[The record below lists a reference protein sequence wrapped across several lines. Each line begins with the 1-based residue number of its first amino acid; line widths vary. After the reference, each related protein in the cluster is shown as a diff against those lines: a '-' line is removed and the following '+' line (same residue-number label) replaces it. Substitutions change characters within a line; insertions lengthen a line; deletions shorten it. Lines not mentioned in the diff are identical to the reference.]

1 VEFKKSKHYILISY
15 NFFMKLIGHGA
26 EAKVYEKKDS
36 ILKERLRKK
45 YRHPSI
51 DIKLRKL
58 RTRSEAK
65 LLKKVLSLGIN
76 VPKVLKSDDKKMILE
91 LEKINGIKVRDIL
104 DGSEEDLKKNICNE
118 IGKII
123 KKLHQNNII
132 HGDLTTSNMIWN
144 SKLFLIDFGLGKI
157 SNRIEDK
164 AVDVHLLKEC
174 LKSKHHIHWL
184 TYWSAFKKSYG
195 LKKTFD
201 QLEKVEARARYNRI
215 S

>member
-1 VEFKKSKHYILISY
+1 
-15 NFFMKLIGHGA
+15 MKLIGHGA
-26 EAKVYEKKDS
+26 EAKVYEKGDY
-36 ILKERLRKK
+36 ILKERLKKK

-58 RTRSEAK
+58 RTRSEGK
-65 LLKKVLSLGIN
+65 LLKKVLNLGIN

-91 LEKINGIKVRDIL
+91 MEKIEGITVRDIL
-104 DGSEEDLKKNICNE
+104 DSSDEDLKNKICKE
-118 IGKII
+118 LGKTM
-123 KKLHQNNII
+123 KRLHQNNII

-144 SKLFLIDFGLGKI
+144 EKLFLIDFGLGKV
-157 SNRIEDK
+157 STRVEDK

-195 LKKTFD
+195 LKRTFE
-201 QLEKVEARARYNRI
+201 QLEKVEARTRYNRI

>member
-1 VEFKKSKHYILISY
+1 
-15 NFFMKLIGHGA
+15 MKLIGHGA
-26 EAKVYEKKDS
+26 EAKVYEKGDY
-36 ILKERLRKK
+36 ILKERLKKK

-58 RTRSEAK
+58 RTRSEGK
-65 LLKKVLSLGIN
+65 LLKKVLNLGIN

-91 LEKINGIKVRDIL
+91 MEKIEGITVRDIL
-104 DGSEEDLKKNICNE
+104 DSSDEDLKNKICKE
-118 IGKII
+118 LGKTM
-123 KKLHQNNII
+123 KRLHQNNII

-144 SKLFLIDFGLGKI
+144 EKLFLIDFGLGKV
-157 SNRIEDK
+157 STRVEDK